1 MITVAAVLA
10 ALAFPAQVTV
20 IMPVEGENVLP
31 AIKNAAD
38 QAVRRAVAQELGDRL
53 LSRADTDAV
62 LDDAVAAGL
71 NCSLQAVDCT
81 VRVGIIAG
89 ASEVLVPTVRNTTRL
104 EISIVRV
111 DVVRAAAVAVIAG
124 PVQPSGQND
133 DVLLAM
139 MANLLKPAATIAVD
153 VVGIDGGTGAG
164 SIVVDGVLLGAA
176 PLVAP
181 VATTPGSHIISLV
194 DGRGVTTVQRAMTV
208 SAGFQR
214 ITLERS
220 GARAEPVDDTPAQ
233 APTMLIAG
241 GVVGGVGAL
250 MVLVGGVLVLGAEA
264 ELSTPK
270 PDVDNADDVTAL
282 QEIGLLGVTGVVL
295 GAVAVGVGVALISRG
310 TEP

>member
-10 ALAFPAQVTV
+10 ALAFPAQLTV
-20 IMPVEGENVLP
+20 VMPVDGENVLP

-38 QAVRRAVAQELGDRL
+38 LAVRRALAAELGDRL

-89 ASEVLVPTVRNTTRL
+89 ASEVLVPTVRNSTRL

-111 DVVRAAAVAVIAG
+111 DVVRAAAVAVTAG

-133 DVLLAM
+133 DALRAL
-139 MANLLKPAATIAVD
+139 MANLLKPGASIAID
-153 VVGIDGGTGAG
+153 VVDADAGT
-164 SIVVDGVLLGAA
+164 IVVDGVVLGSA

-181 VATTPGSHIISLV
+181 VATTPGSHILSLV
-194 DGRGVTTVQRAMTV
+194 DSRGVTTVQRAMTV

-214 ITLERS
+214 ITLERA
-220 GARAEPVDDTPAQ
+220 GASMEAQRQEPTKT
-233 APTMLIAG
+233 PTMLIAG

-250 MVLVGGVLVLGAEA
+250 TAFVGGILLLGAEA

-270 PDVDNADDVTAL
+270 PGADDPAEVNDL
-282 QEIGLLGVTGVVL
+282 RLLGLFGTGVVVL
-295 GAVAVGVGVALISRG
+295 GAAAIGVGVALVSQG

>member
-20 IMPVEGENVLP
+20 VMPVDGENVLP

-38 QAVRRAVAQELGDRL
+38 QAVRQALAAELGDRL

-89 ASEVLVPTVRNTTRL
+89 ASEVLVPTVRNSTRL

-111 DVVRAAAVAVIAG
+111 DVVRAAAVAVTAG

-133 DVLLAM
+133 EALRAL
-139 MANLLKPAATIAVD
+139 MANLLKPAASIAID
-153 VVGIDGGTGAG
+153 VGDAATGT
-164 SIVVDGVLLGAA
+164 IVVDGVAFGRA

-194 DGRGVTTVQRAMTV
+194 DNRGMTTVQRAMTV

-214 ITLERS
+214 ITLERA
-220 GARAEPVDDTPAQ
+220 GASFDDRRDEPAR

-250 MVLVGGVLVLGAEA
+250 TAFVGGILLLGAEA
-264 ELSTPK
+264 ELSTRK
-270 PDVDNADDVTAL
+270 PGADDPAEVNDL
-282 QEIGLLGVTGVVL
+282 RSLGLFGTGVVVL
-295 GAVAVGVGVALISRG
+295 GAAAIGVGVALVSQG
-310 TEP
+310 NEP

>member
-20 IMPVEGENVLP
+20 VMPVDGENVLP

-38 QAVRRAVAQELGDRL
+38 LAVRRALAAELGDRL

-89 ASEVLVPTVRNTTRL
+89 ASEVLVPTVRNSTRL

-111 DVVRAAAVAVIAG
+111 DVVRAAAVAVTAG

-133 DVLLAM
+133 DALRAL
-139 MANLLKPAATIAVD
+139 MANLLKPAASIAID
-153 VVGIDGGTGAG
+153 VVDAGAG
-164 SIVVDGVLLGAA
+164 TIVVDGVAFGSA

-181 VATTPGSHIISLV
+181 VATTPGSHILSLV
-194 DGRGVTTVQRAMTV
+194 DSRGVTTVQRAMTV

-214 ITLERS
+214 ITLERAGTS
-220 GARAEPVDDTPAQ
+220 SERRDEPAR

-250 MVLVGGVLVLGAEA
+250 TAFVGGILLLGAEA

-270 PDVDNADDVTAL
+270 AGADDPAEVNDL
-282 QEIGLLGVTGVVL
+282 RLLGLFGTGVVVL
-295 GAVAVGVGVALISRG
+295 GAAAIGVGVALVSQG